1 MELTQKQLKRLLKII
16 EIVRRGRYPTIT
28 DIRREL
34 EHTTY
39 DLTEQHNL
47 EASRYTVMRDIKLL
61 KQTYRCPIEFNVAQ
75 QGYELT
81 DPAWDFVYPVTL
93 NETEMMAMQ
102 IGRRVCENVFPEP
115 LRSNIL
121 NTVDY
126 LLNVGNPEMASAS
139 FVKQMHF
146 ISAKTGK
153 VDKDIFSTV
162 FLAWRNHRMLS
173 ILYKNNKDEI
183 TQRIIEPHALFF
195 RNSTW
200 YIQAFCHE
208 RKKRLSFMIHR
219 IQRAELG
226 DDHFVPNPEI
236 YEHIS
241 FDFTLIKNIVL
252 RFHKSVHDDIF
263 ANPFHEAQ
271 EILWETEDPLYKIVK
286 IPEAEEQIIVPRI
299 MAKMGAVTV
308 IEPAELRQKVID
320 AATSLIAAQ
329 QKEKPSIQ

>member
-1 MELTQKQLKRLLKII
+1 MYYFLYRLYFTAQPVANRATGVGKILFFLFFFMELTQKQLKRLLKII

-39 DLTEQHNL
+39 DLIEQHNL

-162 FLAWRNHRMLS
+162 FLAWRNHRM
-173 ILYKNNKDEI
+173 
-183 TQRIIEPHALFF
+183 
-195 RNSTW
+195 
-200 YIQAFCHE
+200 

-226 DDHFVPNPEI
+226 DDNFVPNPEI

-271 EILWETEDPLYKIVK
+271 EVLWETEDPLYKIVK

-299 MAKMGAVTV
+299 MAKMGSITV

-320 AATSLIAAQ
+320 AATNLIAAQ
-329 QKEKPSIQ
+329 QKENPSIQ